1 METPTPQMELN
12 CVVAVAGF
20 LERGPGAESMEHLD
34 WNCFLNSFFFSVYFF
49 TYLNLSQ
56 NALAKSSK
64 NAVPLKLN

>member
-34 WNCFLNSFFFSVYFF
+34 WNCFLNSFFLACIFSHILTF
-49 TYLNLSQ
+49 L
-56 NALAKSSK
+56 KMPWPK
-64 NAVPLKLN
+64 AVKMLYY